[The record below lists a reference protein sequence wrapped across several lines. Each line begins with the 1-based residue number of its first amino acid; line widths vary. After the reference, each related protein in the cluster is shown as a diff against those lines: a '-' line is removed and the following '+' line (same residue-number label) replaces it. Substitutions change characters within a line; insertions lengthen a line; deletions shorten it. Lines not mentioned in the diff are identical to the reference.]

1 MIENLEAEPTGALKE
16 TSNTENVALAKEVN
30 VYVAI
35 SAEAKASN
43 EMEIDLKDKQK
54 TKTYDETMI
63 IDIENICTIET
74 INKVNTK

>member
-1 MIENLEAEPTGALKE
+1 MIKDLEAELTRALKK
-16 TSNTENVALAKEVN
+16 TSNADNLEVAEEANVDESIAV
-30 VYVAI
+30 
-35 SAEAKASN
+35 EAKASN